1 MCRINGGGKMADRTA
16 KQEYTPKG
24 RAKTCPWISLRGKE
38 WKALSEMRDASIKS
52 VEIQQKFL
60 EFLSEFKE
68 KYVEY
73 LDKRL
78 EIEAKKLQI
87 QEQIKN

>member
-1 MCRINGGGKMADRTA
+1 MREAIKMADRTA
-16 KQEYTPKG
+16 RQSYTPQG

-60 EFLSEFKE
+60 EFFSEFKE
-68 KYVEY
+68 KYVDY
-73 LDKRL
+73 LNKRL

-87 QEQIKN
+87 QEPVKD